1 MNTFFRMLLTFF
13 LSTLLVSGGDSDA
26 EYEAAVSLIKAKN
39 YTAAETLLN
48 AAISKRPDSPE
59 VHYALGFA
67 VERQNRKSEAVASY
81 LKTVETV
88 LAGPGGRGWDEARK
102 VGDKAFEAL
111 ERIVP
116 GRTALLRS
124 AAELETEAVEMAP
137 SEKKVIADV
146 VAEMPRL
153 HLRMLRNLPPRTVR

>member
-1 MNTFFRMLLTFF
+1 MNTSFRMLLTFF
-13 LSTLLVSGGDSDA
+13 LSTLFVSGGDSDA
-26 EYEAAVSLIKAKN
+26 DYEAAVSLIKAKN

-102 VGDKAFEAL
+102 VDDEWQWVTGERFSFSKWESEEIHHKGNKATTVAIEVRPERNRDGFARWYPEGDVTDCICEW
-111 ERIVP
+111 E
-116 GRTALLRS
+116 
-124 AAELETEAVEMAP
+124 
-137 SEKKVIADV
+137 
-146 VAEMPRL
+146 
-153 HLRMLRNLPPRTVR
+153 